1 MVNKKVQKTEGAAN
15 RGVRK
20 TTTGLVVST
29 AMKKTVVVAVTR
41 QVRHGRYGK
50 FIRRTR
56 RYMAHDERGICSL
69 GDLVRIV
76 EARPLSRHKRF
87 RVEKIVTKAV

>member
-1 MVNKKVQKTEGAAN
+1 MVSKDVKQTGTGAA

-20 TTTGLVVST
+20 TTEGVVVST

-41 QVRHGRYGK
+41 QVKHRAYGK

-56 RYMAHDERGICSL
+56 KYMAHDEKGICGL
-69 GDLVRIV
+69 GDRVRIV
-76 EARPLSRHKRF
+76 ETRPLSRHKRF
-87 RVEKIVTKAV
+87 RVEKIVTKAD

>member
-1 MVNKKVQKTEGAAN
+1 MVSREVEQADSG

-20 TTTGLVVST
+20 TTEGIVVST
-29 AMKKTVVVAVTR
+29 AMKKTVVIAVTR
-41 QVRHGRYGK
+41 QVKHRTYGK

-56 RYMAHDERGICSL
+56 RYLAHDEKGICGM

-76 EARPLSRHKRF
+76 ETRPLSRHKRF